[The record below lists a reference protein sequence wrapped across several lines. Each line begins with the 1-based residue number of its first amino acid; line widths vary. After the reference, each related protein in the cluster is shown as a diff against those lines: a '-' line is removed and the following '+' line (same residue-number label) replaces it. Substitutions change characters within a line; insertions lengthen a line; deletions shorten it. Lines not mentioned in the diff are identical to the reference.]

1 MDKILKFS
9 ASWCGPCKSLSMI
22 LENAELKVDVE
33 SVDIDED
40 TVLSSKYGIRS
51 VPTMIYVRD
60 DVEIGRITGA
70 QTIEYINNW
79 IDTMNF

>member
-9 ASWCGPCKSLSMI
+9 ASWCGPCKSLSTI
-22 LENAELKVDVE
+22 LENVELSVDIE
-33 SVDIDED
+33 NVDIDED
-40 TVLSSKYGIRS
+40 TVLSSKYRIRS

-70 QTIEYINNW
+70 QTIEYINKW